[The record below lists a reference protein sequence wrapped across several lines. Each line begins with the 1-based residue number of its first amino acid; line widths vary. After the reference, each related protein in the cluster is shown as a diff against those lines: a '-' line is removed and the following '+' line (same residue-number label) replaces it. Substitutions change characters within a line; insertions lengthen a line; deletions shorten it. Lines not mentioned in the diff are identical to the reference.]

1 MFIGIVAGAVVV
13 AIALA
18 VGLFK
23 LMWRVAEPNEALVIS
38 GSKHRTEGLG
48 EGMGFRIVTGR
59 GTLVLPGVQVVRKL
73 SLDLN
78 EAQLNV
84 DCVTNQGIPL
94 KVHGVVI
101 FKVGDDF
108 VSIANA
114 ARRFLDQQ
122 KFMSERVHNVFA
134 GHLRSIV
141 GGLTVEDMIRDRE
154 RLTGETR
161 AASGTEMEKLG
172 LIIDS
177 LQIHEIQD
185 PTGYIK
191 NLSAPHAAAVH
202 RDARIAQAEADR
214 LATEA
219 EQAAAARMAEATRDS
234 EILQAGYQA
243 ERDGAAA
250 KARQAGPLAEAAAQQ
265 EVVVQETRVAELAAR
280 RREQQL
286 QADVRKPADAAA
298 YKTRTLAEAERDA
311 RISAAQALARETELA
326 AAADAT
332 RVKTEAAA
340 EAEATKAR
348 GLAEAASTRA
358 TGEAE
363 AASGQAQGVA
373 EAEAAKAQG
382 LAEAEAA
389 KAQGLAEAEATRAR
403 GLAEAEA
410 ARARGLAEA
419 EAARARGLAEAEA
432 IKARAAALAENQ
444 DAVVAQQ
451 LAEKWPEIVG
461 AGAQAFGSVDHMV
474 VLNGADGLSE
484 AFAKA
489 LTLGG
494 TGLGL
499 ARQLLSAMSGG
510 IDGSHG
516 AGGHDGIVGTGG
528 TGGRGG
534 GRAPGA
540 AGGTDGGDGGHGAG
554 AGIPDR
560 GTAAA
565 PGSPVPRTER
575 VPVERPAGGP
585 AGGGGGAPAR

>member
-1 MFIGIVAGAVVV
+1 MFIGILAGAVVV
-13 AIALA
+13 AVAVV

-38 GSKHRTEGLG
+38 GSRHRVEGLG

-78 EAQLNV
+78 EAELNV

-122 KFMSERVHNVFA
+122 RHMPERVHNVFA

-191 NLSAPHAAAVH
+191 NLSAPHAAAVQ
-202 RDARIAQAEADR
+202 RDARIAQAAADR
-214 LATEA
+214 AATEA
-219 EQAAAARMAEATRDS
+219 EQQAAARMAEATRDS

-243 ERDGAAA
+243 ERDSAAA
-250 KARQAGPLAEAAAQQ
+250 KARQAGPLAEAAARQ
-265 EVVVQETRVAELAAR
+265 EVVVQETRVAELAAQ

-298 YKTRTLAEAERDA
+298 YETRTLAEADRDA
-311 RISAAQALARETELA
+311 RISAAQAQARETELA
-326 AAADAT
+326 AAAEAT
-332 RVKTEAAA
+332 RVKTAAAA
-340 EAEATKAR
+340 EAEAT
-348 GLAEAASTRA
+348 RA
-358 TGEAE
+358 TGEAT
-363 AASGQAQGVA
+363 AAAG
-373 EAEAAKAQG
+373 K
-382 LAEAEAA
+382 
-389 KAQGLAEAEATRAR
+389 AR

-410 ARARGLAEA
+410 ARAKGLAAA
-419 EAARARGLAEAEA
+419 EAVRARGLAEAEA

-451 LAEKWPEIVG
+451 LAENWPEIVR
-461 AGAQAFGSVDHMV
+461 AGAEAFGNVDHMV
-474 VLNGADGLSE
+474 LLNGADGMSE
-484 AFAKA
+484 LFAKA
-489 LTLGG
+489 LTMGG

-499 ARQLLSAMSGG
+499 ARQLLSAMNDGG
-510 IDGSHG
+510 NS
-516 AGGHDGIVGTGG
+516 
-528 TGGRGG
+528 
-534 GRAPGA
+534 
-540 AGGTDGGDGGHGAG
+540 GGDGSGGGDGRSDRRSADGRPGGGAG
-554 AGIPDR
+554 VPAR
-560 GTAAA
+560 GPA
-565 PGSPVPRTER
+565 PRAER
-575 VPVERPAGGP
+575 VPVEEPGEPAGRPAGE
-585 AGGGGGAPAR
+585 GGAGPGR